1 MSAGAIAIV
10 IPSLNPDG
18 TLPEYVAAL
27 REILPG
33 SPIVLVDDGSDAAHA
48 AVFGDCAG
56 VAADVVVLR
65 HGINQG
71 KGRAL
76 KTAFAYLLE
85 RHPRLVGCVTCDSDG
100 QHLPEDV
107 RRCAEAL
114 SADHEALV
122 LGCRAFAQSHV
133 PLRSRFGNT
142 FIRSFFSVATGRRFL
157 DTQTGLRAI
166 PASFM
171 RELLDCRGERFDFE
185 TRMLLSLGARRMV
198 QLPIETVYLNGN
210 RSSHFSPLRDSM
222 KILGI
227 VSGHIVAKFTRF
239 VAASLSSF
247 ALDISLFKLLHSVV
261 FRDLGLGRLALSVV
275 LARVVSALFNYWLNL
290 RFVFD
295 GQRARRSFAK
305 YAALAL
311 CLLAASYGFLALAC
325 ATSGFASR
333 HVATAKA
340 IIDLAL
346 FVASFAVQRL
356 FVFSR
361 R

>member
-1 MSAGAIAIV
+1 MSTIAII
-10 IPSLNPDG
+10 IPSLNPDAA
-18 TLPEYVAAL
+18 LPGYVAAL
-27 REILPG
+27 RGILPG
-33 SPIVLVDDGSDAAHA
+33 SPIVLVDDGSDAAHSH
-48 AVFGDCAG
+48 VFGQCAT
-56 VAADVVVLR
+56 AADDVMVLK
-65 HGINQG
+65 HAINQG

-85 RHPRLVGCVTCDSDG
+85 RYPRLVGCVTCDSDG

-107 RRCAEAL
+107 RRCCDAL
-114 SADHEALV
+114 AADPEALV
-122 LGCRAFAQSHV
+122 LGCRAFGQSHV

-142 FIRSFFSVATGRRFL
+142 FIRGFFSIATGRGFL

-185 TRMLLSLGARRMV
+185 TRMLLSLGPRRLV
-198 QLPIETVYLNGN
+198 QLPIQTVYLDGN
-210 RSSHFSPLRDSM
+210 RSSHFSPVRDSM

-227 VSGHIVAKFTRF
+227 VTGHIAAKFGRF

-261 FRDLGLGRLALSVV
+261 FRDFGVWRLALSVA
-275 LARVVSALFNYWLNL
+275 LARAASAIFNYWINL
-290 RFVFD
+290 HFVFD
-295 GQRARRSFAK
+295 GQRARRSFAR

-311 CLLAASYGFLALAC
+311 CLLGASYGFLALAC
-325 ATSGFASR
+325 ATWGFASR

-346 FVASFAVQRL
+346 FIASFAVQRL